1 MEKKNSGLV
10 LTRRE
15 AVLSLATITAGTLI
29 KPTTIFGAEPSLS
42 KTRFAV
48 VGDWGTG
55 DDDQVGVGKQML
67 AAHQQS
73 AFDFVLA
80 AGDNIYPNGAGR
92 HFVKKFEQPFAGL
105 IKDQV
110 KFYAVLGNHDV
121 QEGRQDQTQY
131 PLFNMGGANYYMF
144 HRGNGLV
151 DFFMIDSTDFD
162 ATQQNWLENSLRDS
176 RAKWK
181 VACFHH
187 PLYSSGKKHG
197 SDEKLRKRLEH
208 MLVRYGVQVVFSGH
222 DHFYERTKPQQ
233 GIQYFVTGAGGK
245 TRRGGVD
252 KDSPILAASYD
263 ADNQFMTIEVS
274 EKEIEFKAISETG
287 ETIDSGVIRQQQI

>member
-1 MEKKNSGLV
+1 
-10 LTRRE
+10 
-15 AVLSLATITAGTLI
+15 
-29 KPTTIFGAEPSLS
+29 
-42 KTRFAV
+42 

-55 DDDQVGVGKQML
+55 DDDQVGIGKQML

-162 ATQQNWLENSLRDS
+162 ATQQNWLENSLRSS

-197 SDEKLRKRLEH
+197 SDEKLRKRLEP
-208 MLVRYGVQVVFSGH
+208 MLIQYGVQVVFSGH

-252 KDSPILAASYD
+252 MGSPILGASYD
-263 ADNQFMTIEVS
+263 ADNQFMTVEVS